1 MRDGTANVPESD
13 RTPLFTGPCAA
24 LQVLR
29 LALDDEAARACGS
42 NLVLT
47 AATLELSCLLATLG
61 RVPPLRLLPIS
72 YQDYHMLC

>member
-1 MRDGTANVPESD
+1 MPF
-13 RTPLFTGPCAA
+13 FTGPCAA

-61 RVPPLRLLPIS
+61 RVPQTLRLLPIS